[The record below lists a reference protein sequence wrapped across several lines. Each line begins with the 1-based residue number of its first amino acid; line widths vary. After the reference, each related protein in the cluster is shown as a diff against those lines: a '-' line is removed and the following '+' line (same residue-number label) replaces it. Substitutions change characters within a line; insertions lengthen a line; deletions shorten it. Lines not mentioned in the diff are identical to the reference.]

1 MAPSRMA
8 GGGSHSSSSS
18 GILFQE
24 YNTLEN
30 TNMNTAF
37 GNSLNS
43 LAGSMHPN
51 LGQFSGDASNTMLNR
66 VRSSGPSVGESSLV
80 ADANSGLSGGPNLQR
95 SASISTDSYMRL
107 PASPMSFSSNN
118 TSMSGT
124 SSIDGLSAV
133 HQYSSQDSKFQLMQQ
148 KQLQQGA
155 SNFTSLPTEDTGQA
169 PLQNAPRFV
178 HDQFNASHVQKKPRL
193 DSKQEDIL
201 QQQFI
206 QQLLQKQDS
215 MQFQASNSQHQA
227 LVQQQRLRQQQQQL
241 SQPMPSVKQTQLLDQ
256 QQQMQMRQQLQQQ
269 GLQSSSCL
277 KRPNDSG
284 VCSRRVMQYLYHQRH
299 RPPVSISLRLVL
311 LYKWIQLSPLIPI
324 VFSCKNSKKNVL
336 LLFQNI
342 LY

>member
-1 MAPSRMA
+1 
-8 GGGSHSSSSS
+8 
-18 GILFQE
+18 
-24 YNTLEN
+24 
-30 TNMNTAF
+30 MNTAF

-80 ADANSGLSGGPNLQR
+80 SGGPNLQR

-124 SSIDGLSAV
+124 SFIDGLSAV

-227 LVQQQRLRQQQQQL
+227 LVQQQRLPL
-241 SQPMPSVKQTQLLDQ
+241 YFPSYSSFLLE
-256 QQQMQMRQQLQQQ
+256 
-269 GLQSSSCL
+269 
-277 KRPNDSG
+277 SG
-284 VCSRRVMQYLYHQRH
+284 
-299 RPPVSISLRLVL
+299 
-311 LYKWIQLSPLIPI
+311 
-324 VFSCKNSKKNVL
+324 
-336 LLFQNI
+336 
-342 LY
+342 